1 MNSHGA
7 RVPYPALP
15 THSSLKSAHRFLFYV
30 VHIWLTVYY
39 RDNTWGGGTGS
50 WRTTRIF
57 RGATVLQLLGN
68 LTFSDYVFKIFSSK
82 TLDIF
87 APAPNLPMGRAYV
100 LNFILWN
107 KIQYTIVVQKH
118 ATAWVKNI
126 FLMGWKYFEFECDT
140 DILTVWFTGIIRT
153 NSGHLQVCF
162 LKYFR
167 IIWSWTVNVCLTK
180 SSCLY
185 LDITLFFS

>member
-1 MNSHGA
+1 MHELSWSTG
-7 RVPYPALP
+7 PLSCP
-15 THSSLKSAHRFLFYV
+15 THPLLLKVGSSLSFLCSSYM
-30 VHIWLTVYY
+30 TYVYY
-39 RDNTWGGGTGS
+39 RDNAWGGGTGS
-50 WRTTRIF
+50 CRTTRIF

-126 FLMGWKYFEFECDT
+126 FLLWMKILRIWMRHWYIDGLIYRYYT
-140 DILTVWFTGIIRT
+140 D
-153 NSGHLQVCF
+153 
-162 LKYFR
+162 KFR
-167 IIWSWTVNVCLTK
+167 SLA
-180 SSCLY
+180 S
-185 LDITLFFS
+185 LFS